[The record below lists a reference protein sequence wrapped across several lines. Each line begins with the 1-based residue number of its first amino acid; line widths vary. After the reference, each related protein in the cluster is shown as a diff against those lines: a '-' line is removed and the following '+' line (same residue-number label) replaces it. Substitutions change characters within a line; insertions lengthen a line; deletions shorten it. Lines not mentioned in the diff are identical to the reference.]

1 MRDFTVT
8 SSDLREGLPE
18 VAVFAVGAIEQ
29 HGAHL
34 PVGTDWI
41 LAYELSRR
49 VAEKLEAFL
58 VPALPFSLSQCHGA
72 TPGTVWLKP
81 NTLAQVVEDV
91 VLSLYQQGIKKIV
104 IINCHG
110 GNFILSEVVED
121 LNRHFDDIYVVM
133 PPESL
138 APYEGIFSSDAMEA
152 EVHAGEVETSLQLFL
167 NAEHVRKDRI
177 VDHVPTVGR
186 EFMDYAFLKQIS
198 LAGVWG
204 RPSRG
209 TASKGRRYLERLVNA
224 YVDYAREALD
234 FLVRSRGRA

>member
-1 MRDFTVT
+1 MN
-8 SSDLREGLPE
+8 DLTATYEGLQDRLPE
-18 VAVFAVGAIEQ
+18 VAVFGVGAIEQ

-41 LAYELSRR
+41 IACELSRR
-49 VAEKLEAFL
+49 VAEKLDAFL
-58 VPALPFSLSQCHGA
+58 VPALPFSLSQCHGP

-81 NTLAQVVEDV
+81 LTLAQVVEDV
-91 VLSLYQQGIKKIV
+91 IVSVYQGGIKNIV
-104 IINCHG
+104 VINCHG
-110 GNFILSEVVED
+110 GNFILLDVIERLNRCFED
-121 LNRHFDDIYVVM
+121 LCVVM

-138 APYEGIFSSDAMEA
+138 ASYKGIFSDDAPEV

-167 NAEHVRKDRI
+167 NPECVRKDRV

-198 LAGVWG
+198 SAGVWG

-209 TASKGRRYLERLVNA
+209 TVSKGRQYLERLVDA
-224 YVDYAREALD
+224 YVNYVREALD
-234 FLVRSRGRA
+234 FCHSRRQP